1 MSRFSQLAGSSDLQK
16 QSWDVK
22 STSELYPGDEN
33 NCSNSIKKSKDR
45 KSRASKRSTE
55 SIQSRSTDTALKNDI
70 DGLYIEP
77 CGFRNVRNSCFLNAS
92 LQLLLNIPT
101 LCSTLY
107 KFRGICVSSAE
118 SAFHASGV
126 QGKKTP
132 LTDQLLE
139 LIEKLNPQVVENETI
154 LNNTSQ
160 CCNGYGNKNDNI
172 DNNVIYAN
180 KTRVGSNSNSPVPS
194 TYKLSQSNGV
204 QPFMLKHLIT
214 PNPIFGKLLHM
225 NTGFQE
231 DAAECLTYLLTQLH
245 EELGCTAVAKSTD
258 VHLLNNTDQSQN
270 DSEWIVTGR
279 AGKHFPEARKIELDG
294 GQSPI
299 ASLFCGTLVTR
310 SNLSKSDN
318 SYNVHNY
325 STVNSHAKKSA
336 IKEPFF
342 MLHVPIDNPL
352 KNTSLLYNHPV
363 KITNLRESL
372 SPSCLDSIQIRVNSV
387 ESALRYL
394 AELEVIADYHNSS
407 DSQISLVRRRSM
419 IDRLPPYLIIQL
431 KRFYN
436 ESKVKNVQNINTSVN
451 KFNSTTSQTSVI
463 IRKHLKSVN
472 IQSKLLIPKELLN
485 QETHFSHSQ
494 RNYRLQAVIFHVG
507 ETVESGHYTIAVR
520 ITNPLKKSNSNSST
534 FIYFDDDR
542 ACVLN
547 NAESINLLLTTHH
560 PLDTRNCV
568 FLHLKKPKTFQTNP
582 EHVITSSSSNQHHSA
597 LNVSI
602 NHPRTPY
609 ILLYESQIGVHSDT

>member
-22 STSELYPGDEN
+22 STSELYPEDEN

-45 KSRASKRSTE
+45 KSRASKRTTE

-172 DNNVIYAN
+172 DNNVIHAN

-194 TYKLSQSNGV
+194 TYKLSQSNGI

-258 VHLLNNTDQSQN
+258 VHLLNDTDQSQN

-310 SNLSKSDN
+310 SNLSKSDS

-352 KNTSLLYNHPV
+352 
-363 KITNLRESL
+363 
-372 SPSCLDSIQIRVNSV
+372 VNSV

-394 AELEVIADYHNSS
+394 AELEVITDYHNSS

-436 ESKVKNVQNINTSVN
+436 ESKVKNVSENTSVN

-520 ITNPLKKSNSNSST
+520 ITNPLKKSNSNSSR

-568 FLHLKKPKTFQTNP
+568 FLHLTKPKTFQTNP

>member
-1 MSRFSQLAGSSDLQK
+1 MSRFSQLAVSSELQK

-22 STSELYPGDEN
+22 STSEFQSGDEN
-33 NCSNSIKKSKDR
+33 RCLNSIKKSKDR
-45 KSRASKRSTE
+45 KSRTSKRSTE
-55 SIQSRSTDTALKNDI
+55 SVQSRSTDIVLKNDI
-70 DGLYIEP
+70 DGFYIEP

-107 KFRGICVSSAE
+107 KSRGICVSSAE

-139 LIEKLNPQVVENETI
+139 LIEKLNPQVLENETI
-154 LNNTSQ
+154 LNITSQ
-160 CCNGYGNKNDNI
+160 CCNGYDNKNDNT
-172 DNNVIYAN
+172 VIHAN
-180 KTRVGSNSNSPVPS
+180 KTRVSSNSNSPIPS

-214 PNPIFGKLLHM
+214 PNPMFGKLLHM

-258 VHLLNNTDQSQN
+258 VHLLNDTDQSQN

-279 AGKHFPEARKIELDG
+279 AGKHYPEARKIELDG

-310 SNLSKSDN
+310 SNLGKSYS
-318 SYNVHNY
+318 SYSVHNY
-325 STVNSHAKKSA
+325 STENNYAEKSA

-352 KNTSLLYNHPV
+352 
-363 KITNLRESL
+363 
-372 SPSCLDSIQIRVNSV
+372 VNSV

-394 AELEVIADYHNSS
+394 AELEVITDYHNSS

-463 IRKHLKSVN
+463 IRKNLKSVN

-485 QETHFSHSQ
+485 QETHFSNSQ

-560 PLDTRNCV
+560 PLDTKNCI
-568 FLHLKKPKTFQTNP
+568 FLHLKKRQTFQTNL
-582 EHVITSSSSNQHHSA
+582 EQVIASPSSSNQHHSA

>member
-1 MSRFSQLAGSSDLQK
+1 MSRFSQLTGSSDLQK
-16 QSWDVK
+16 QPWDVK
-22 STSELYPGDEN
+22 STSELYQVDEN
-33 NCSNSIKKSKDR
+33 KCSNSIKKSKDR
-45 KSRASKRSTE
+45 KSRTSKRSTE
-55 SIQSRSTDTALKNDI
+55 SIQSLSTDTASKT
-70 DGLYIEP
+70 E
-77 CGFRNVRNSCFLNAS
+77 
-92 LQLLLNIPT
+92 
-101 LCSTLY
+101 ST
-107 KFRGICVSSAE
+107 
-118 SAFHASGV
+118 FHASDV

-139 LIEKLNPQVVENETI
+139 LIEKLNPQVAENETI

-160 CCNGYGNKNDNI
+160 CCNGYGNKNDNT
-172 DNNVIYAN
+172 DNNVIHAN
-180 KTRVGSNSNSPVPS
+180 KTRVGSSSNSPVPS

-258 VHLLNNTDQSQN
+258 VHLLNDTDQSQN

-310 SNLSKSDN
+310 SNLSKSDS

-352 KNTSLLYNHPV
+352 
-363 KITNLRESL
+363 
-372 SPSCLDSIQIRVNSV
+372 VNSV

-394 AELEVIADYHNSS
+394 AELEVITDYHNSS
-407 DSQISLVRRRSM
+407 NSQISLVRRRSM

-436 ESKVKNVQNINTSVN
+436 ESKVKNVQNINTFVN

-472 IQSKLLIPKELLN
+472 IQSKLLIPKEILN
-485 QETHFSHSQ
+485 QETHFSNSQ

-520 ITNPLKKSNSNSST
+520 ITNPLKKSNNNSST

-560 PLDTRNCV
+560 PLDTRNCI

-582 EHVITSSSSNQHHSA
+582 EHVVTSSSSNQHHSA

>member
-1 MSRFSQLAGSSDLQK
+1 MSRFSQLTGSSDLQK
-16 QSWDVK
+16 QPWDVK
-22 STSELYPGDEN
+22 STSELYQVDEN
-33 NCSNSIKKSKDR
+33 KCSNSIKKSKDR
-45 KSRASKRSTE
+45 KSRTSKRSTE
-55 SIQSRSTDTALKNDI
+55 SIQSLSTDTASKNDI
-70 DGLYIEP
+70 DSLYIEP

-107 KFRGICVSSAE
+107 KLRGICVSSAE
-118 SAFHASGV
+118 STFHASDV

-139 LIEKLNPQVVENETI
+139 LIEKLNPQVAENETI

-160 CCNGYGNKNDNI
+160 CCNGYGNKNDNT
-172 DNNVIYAN
+172 DNNVIHAN
-180 KTRVGSNSNSPVPS
+180 KTRVGSSSNSPVPS

-258 VHLLNNTDQSQN
+258 VHLLNDTDQSQN

-310 SNLSKSDN
+310 SNLSKSDS

-352 KNTSLLYNHPV
+352 
-363 KITNLRESL
+363 
-372 SPSCLDSIQIRVNSV
+372 VNSV

-394 AELEVIADYHNSS
+394 AELEVITDYHNSS
-407 DSQISLVRRRSM
+407 NSQISLVRRRSM

-472 IQSKLLIPKELLN
+472 IQSKLLIPKEILN
-485 QETHFSHSQ
+485 QETHFSNSQ

-520 ITNPLKKSNSNSST
+520 ITNPLKKSNNNSST

-560 PLDTRNCV
+560 PLDTRNCI

>member
-1 MSRFSQLAGSSDLQK
+1 MSRFSQLTGSSDLQK
-16 QSWDVK
+16 QPWDVK
-22 STSELYPGDEN
+22 STSELYQVDEN
-33 NCSNSIKKSKDR
+33 KCSNSIKKSKDR
-45 KSRASKRSTE
+45 KSRTSKRSTE
-55 SIQSRSTDTALKNDI
+55 SIQSLSTDTASKNDI
-70 DGLYIEP
+70 DSLYIEP

-107 KFRGICVSSAE
+107 KLRGICVSSAE
-118 SAFHASGV
+118 STFHASDV

-139 LIEKLNPQVVENETI
+139 LIEKLNPQVAENETI

-160 CCNGYGNKNDNI
+160 CCNGYGNKNDNT
-172 DNNVIYAN
+172 DNNVIHAN
-180 KTRVGSNSNSPVPS
+180 KTRVGSSSNSPVPS

-258 VHLLNNTDQSQN
+258 VHLLNDTDQSQN

-310 SNLSKSDN
+310 SNLSKSDS

-352 KNTSLLYNHPV
+352 
-363 KITNLRESL
+363 
-372 SPSCLDSIQIRVNSV
+372 VNSV

-394 AELEVIADYHNSS
+394 AELEVITDYHNSS
-407 DSQISLVRRRSM
+407 NSQISLVRRRSM

-472 IQSKLLIPKELLN
+472 IQSKLLIPKGRF
-485 QETHFSHSQ
+485 ETW
-494 RNYRLQAVIFHVG
+494 
-507 ETVESGHYTIAVR
+507 
-520 ITNPLKKSNSNSST
+520 
-534 FIYFDDDR
+534 
-542 ACVLN
+542 
-547 NAESINLLLTTHH
+547 
-560 PLDTRNCV
+560 
-568 FLHLKKPKTFQTNP
+568 
-582 EHVITSSSSNQHHSA
+582 
-597 LNVSI
+597 
-602 NHPRTPY
+602 
-609 ILLYESQIGVHSDT
+609 

>member
-16 QSWDVK
+16 HSWDVK
-22 STSELYPGDEN
+22 STSKLYPGDEH

-55 SIQSRSTDTALKNDI
+55 SIQSRSTGTALKNDI

-101 LCSTLY
+101 LCLTLY

-172 DNNVIYAN
+172 DNNVIHAN

-245 EELGCTAVAKSTD
+245 EELGCTAVARSTD
-258 VHLLNNTDQSQN
+258 VHLLNDTDQSQN

-310 SNLSKSDN
+310 SNLSKSDS

-342 MLHVPIDNPL
+342 MLLVPIDNPL
-352 KNTSLLYNHPV
+352 
-363 KITNLRESL
+363 
-372 SPSCLDSIQIRVNSV
+372 VNSV

-394 AELEVIADYHNSS
+394 AELEVITDYHNSS

-582 EHVITSSSSNQHHSA
+582 EHVITSSSSSSSSSNQHHSA

>member
-352 KNTSLLYNHPV
+352 
-363 KITNLRESL
+363 
-372 SPSCLDSIQIRVNSV
+372 VNSV

>member
-22 STSELYPGDEN
+22 STSELCPGDEN

-160 CCNGYGNKNDNI
+160 CYNGYGNKNDNI
-172 DNNVIYAN
+172 DNNVIHAN
-180 KTRVGSNSNSPVPS
+180 KTRVGSNPNSPVPS

-258 VHLLNNTDQSQN
+258 VHLLNDTDQSQN

-310 SNLSKSDN
+310 SNLSKSDS

-352 KNTSLLYNHPV
+352 
-363 KITNLRESL
+363 
-372 SPSCLDSIQIRVNSV
+372 VNSV

-394 AELEVIADYHNSS
+394 AELEVITDYHNSS
-407 DSQISLVRRRSM
+407 DSQISLVHRRSM

-451 KFNSTTSQTSVI
+451 KFNSITSQTSVI

-507 ETVESGHYTIAVR
+507 ETVESGHYTIAVC

-560 PLDTRNCV
+560 PLDTKNCV

-582 EHVITSSSSNQHHSA
+582 EHVITSSSSSNQHHSA